1 MGKFARWKRNIGGIL
16 VTRRFPLR
24 GVVQEDGGIE
34 LLGKFGGQQG
44 DINVLEDLPGRDAQ
58 NTVGG
63 FDEVIALAAGVL
75 TSESVV
81 EGEAG
86 GELFGFDQKAS
97 AIGNPWSGCF
107 HVF

>member
-1 MGKFARWKRNIGGIL
+1 MGRE
-16 VTRRFPLR
+16 RRSFGLGR
-24 GVVQEDGGIE
+24 SGVRSCAGE
-34 LLGKFGGQQG
+34 QG
-44 DINVLEDLPGRDAQ
+44 YVNVLEDLPRGDAQ

-75 TSESVV
+75 TAESVG

-97 AIGNPWSGCF
+97 AIRDPWSGCF
-107 HVF
+107 HVFRPACLTVKLKW